1 MRAMRLIRLCPAICA
16 GLLAFS
22 LPSPASLA
30 SSPAQDHGTRKEA
43 VSRFNACAQK
53 MVGHCDFYSRCL
65 EASFPCGEQSYAIAF
80 GQRYCDKFDQDYGSS
95 QYLAGF
101 VGKTRS
107 TLQRQLVAYINR
119 HQGIRSCEQLED
131 FAFSSHSTAYIA
143 QPFGICHLFDL
154 HDLKTIITTI
164 DEKDLL
170 LRPKLWRSS
179 LQVASHCVKTLFWP
193 LTRTS
198 RLLLP

>member
-1 MRAMRLIRLCPAICA
+1 MQAMRLIRLCPAICA

-22 LPSPASLA
+22 LSSPASFA
-30 SSPAQDHGTRKEA
+30 SSPALDKGPAQRAAKEA
-43 VSRFNACAQK
+43 VSRFNACAAK
-53 MVGHCDFYSRCL
+53 MIGHCDFYSRCL

-95 QYLAGF
+95 PYLAGF

-107 TLQRQLVAYINR
+107 TLQRQLIGYINR
-119 HQGIRSCEQLED
+119 YQGIRSCEQLED

-154 HDLKTIITTI
+154 HDLKTIISTI

-170 LRPKLWRSS
+170 FRPQLWLSS
-179 LQVASHCVKTLFWP
+179 LQVASHCVKTLF
-193 LTRTS
+193 
-198 RLLLP
+198 